1 MAKKKVSGAVGK
13 GGVSAAPHEDNHTVR
28 VAAEQLLLVPIDD
41 LVPYANNAKIHSPEQ
56 INQIRGSLREFGFVT
71 PVLIDF
77 DNNIIAG
84 HGRVMAARAEGMEQV
99 PCVMVSN
106 LTEAQRKAY
115 ILADNRLA
123 EVAQWD
129 LKALEIELEGL
140 KELNFDTGLIGFEPE
155 DLKEIQV
162 NAYTRAAPGQT
173 GDAEKHFWGDEE
185 GEATEEYNEFTE
197 KFKPKLTT
205 DDCFTPANI
214 YEVVRDWAMRRY
226 SLNGCPVI
234 RPFFPGGNYKEA
246 EYPENCVVIDNP
258 PFSILSEICRFYDEN
273 EIPYFLFA
281 PGLTLF
287 SIASGSCNYLPIGA
301 TVTYENGANV
311 HTSFVTNLGGVK
323 IEIAPDLYQVVD
335 EENNKNLRE
344 LYADL
349 PSYVYPDCVVGVA
362 INKLAKYG
370 QALQIMAG
378 DALFIRALD
387 AQKEAGKTIFGC
399 GFLLSEK
406 AAAEKA
412 AAEKAAAE
420 KAAAKKAAATEWSL
434 SEREIELVAQ
444 LGKD

>member
-1 MAKKKVSGAVGK
+1 MAKKRKEPAGAVGK
-13 GGVSAAPHEDNHTVR
+13 GGVSAAPTEGCHTVR
-28 VAAEQLLLVPIDD
+28 VAAEQLLMVPVDD

-84 HGRVMAARAEGMEQV
+84 HGRVMAARAEGMDQV

-106 LTEAQRKAY
+106 LTDAQRKAY
-115 ILADNRLA
+115 ILADNRLS

-140 KELNFDTGLIGFEPE
+140 KELDFDTGLIGFEPE

-162 NAYTRAAPGQT
+162 NAYTRAAPGQSDE
-173 GDAEKHFWGDEE
+173 GGKHFWGDAE
-185 GEATEEYNEFTE
+185 GESSEEYDAFAE

-205 DDCFTPANI
+205 DDCYTPDNI
-214 YEVVRDWAMRRY
+214 YEVVRGWAVQRY
-226 SLNGCPVI
+226 SLDGCPVI
-234 RPFFPGGNYKEA
+234 RPFYPGGNYAEA
-246 EYPENCVVIDNP
+246 EYPEGCVVIDNP
-258 PFSILSEICRFYDEN
+258 PFSILSEICRFYDER

-287 SIASGSCNYLPIGA
+287 SVASGSCNYLPVGV

-323 IEIAPDLYQVVD
+323 IEIAPDLYQVID
-335 EENNKNLRE
+335 EENDKNLRDLHAE
-344 LYADL
+344 L
-349 PSYVYPDCVVGVA
+349 PNYVYPDCVVSVSV
-362 INKLAKYG
+362 NKLAKYG
-370 QALQIMAG
+370 QSLKIMAK
-378 DALFIRALD
+378 DAQFMRALD

-412 AAEKAAAE
+412 AAEKAVAE
-420 KAAAKKAAATEWSL
+420 KAAAIEWSL
-434 SEREIELVAQ
+434 SEREQLLVQQ